1 MRHFR
6 HAWPI
11 SLVLVVGLSAA
22 LARGQ
27 EAAPAEMSGLPPLT
41 LEECIQIG
49 LEQQP
54 SLTAAR
60 ASLAA
65 ALDSQRA
72 IEDLRLAGILEH
84 ELPIRRQQACL
95 GVAIARAGLAQTE
108 WETIYAITRTYYTAV
123 YAHQQ
128 ELVAR
133 DLVSKL
139 KLYREKALFLVKK
152 GDPNSVVTQVDVDRL
167 AANIDLYQ
175 LKHVQAAVGLERAKA
190 ALREA
195 MGLDPC
201 VHLWLADANLPPPT
215 AVPCRDE
222 LLAMALSLRGEMV
235 QATNAARVTE
245 LEVCAQE
252 AAHGIEVKTF
262 AAVADIHARPIP
274 QGIAN
279 REYRPGAIGL
289 DMPVFLVGRKPD
301 RVARAR
307 DLSAR
312 AGAVVAK
319 TRNLIALELDDAYL
333 KWREASERL
342 RALAGT
348 AAKAQSV
355 LKTTEARF
363 EIGSVS
369 GEDIIRAKTLAS
381 QVQAEY
387 NDTLFVQALALAALE
402 RITAG
407 GYRIGQ

>member
-1 MRHFR
+1 MSRLR
-6 HAWPI
+6 RAWPI
-11 SLVLVVGLSAA
+11 PLVFTLGLSVA
-22 LARGQ
+22 LVHGQ
-27 EAAPAEMSGLPPLT
+27 EAAPEEKAGPPPLT

-49 LEQQP
+49 LERQP
-54 SLTAAR
+54 SLAAAR

-65 ALDSQRA
+65 AQDNHQA
-72 IEDLRLAGILEH
+72 IDNLRLVGVLKR

-95 GVAIARAGLAQTE
+95 GVVIARAGLAQAE

-123 YAHQQ
+123 YAHKQ

-133 DLVSKL
+133 DLVRKL

-167 AANIDLYQ
+167 AANIDLYE
-175 LKHVQAAVGLERAKA
+175 LRHIQATIGLERAKA

-195 MGLDPC
+195 MGMDPC
-201 VHLWLADANLPPPT
+201 VCLWLVAADLPPLT
-215 AVPCRDE
+215 EVPCRDE
-222 LLAMALSLRGEMV
+222 LLSLAWSLRGEMV
-235 QATNAARVTE
+235 QASTAARVSE

-252 AAHGIEVKTF
+252 AAQGFEVKTF

-289 DMPVFLVGRKPD
+289 DMPVFLAGHKQD

-312 AGAVVAK
+312 AQAVVEK
-319 TRNLIALELDDAYL
+319 TRNLIALELDDSYL
-333 KWREASERL
+333 KWREASSKL

-348 AAKAQSV
+348 MAKASNV
-355 LKTTEARF
+355 LKTTESRF
-363 EIGSVS
+363 EIGSVN

-387 NDTLFVQALALAALE
+387 NDALFSQALALAALE

-407 GYRIGQ
+407 GYRINH